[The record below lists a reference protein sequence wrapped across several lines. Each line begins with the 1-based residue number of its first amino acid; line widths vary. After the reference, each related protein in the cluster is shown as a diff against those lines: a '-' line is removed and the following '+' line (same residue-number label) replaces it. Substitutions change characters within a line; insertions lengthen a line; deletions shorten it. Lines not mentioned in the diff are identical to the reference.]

1 MYANARTRRGA
12 RRTLLIWVGNIRR
25 LWSNNK
31 ENIINTSQ
39 KLLTGLMA
47 IVPLFSIS
55 LASAPAQAQQ
65 YATTTVV
72 TQPRIR
78 GFEVDEVRRL
88 VPGAELAFKLYGTPG
103 GRASLN
109 IKGATRNLA
118 LTETEPGQ
126 YEGTYVIGTR
136 DRITA
141 TSAVT
146 ANLRVGNLVT
156 SGVLSES
163 VQRAPGAH
171 RRDRDYAMAA
181 DAPRIERFDVQGDDA
196 LTAGNELNFTVY
208 GTPGAKVDM
217 AIEGTKGVF
226 FLPEVKP
233 GEYSGE
239 YVIRRSD
246 RIAPNS
252 VVTANMRIGNR
263 VATAKLNKP
272 LLLAGVAPTTPRVVR
287 YCTNC
292 ATVEAIN
299 LVQVDGEGNYL
310 GTIGGGVVGAAL
322 GSQVGKGSGKTAAQI
337 AGALGGAYIGRNIER
352 NAKRTQH
359 YEVVI
364 RFTNGGTQT
373 ITYENDPGLRV
384 GEKVKLNNGVLER
397 DVS

>member
-1 MYANARTRRGA
+1 M
-12 RRTLLIWVGNIRR
+12 
-25 LWSNNK
+25 
-31 ENIINTSQ
+31 
-39 KLLTGLMA
+39 
-47 IVPLFSIS
+47 FSIM

-65 YATTTVV
+65 YSNITTV
-72 TQPRIR
+72 TAPSIR

-88 VPGAELAFKLYGTPG
+88 VPGNELAFKLYGTPG
-103 GRASLN
+103 GRATLS

-118 LTETEPGQ
+118 LTEVEPGQ
-126 YEGTYVIGTR
+126 YEGSYTIGTR

-156 SGVLSES
+156 SGVLAES
-163 VQRAPGAH
+163 VQRAPGV
-171 RRDRDYAMAA
+171 RRADRDYAAA
-181 DAPRIERFDVQGDDA
+181 SGVPRIERFDVRGDDA
-196 LTAGNELNFTVY
+196 LTPGNELNFMVY

-217 AIEGTKGVF
+217 AIEGARGVF

-239 YVIRRSD
+239 YVIRRAD
-246 RIAPNS
+246 RIVPNS
-252 VVTANMRIGNR
+252 VVTANMRIGNQ
-263 VATAKLNKP
+263 VATTRLNKP
-272 LLLAGVAPTTPRVVR
+272 LLIAGVPVTPPRAVR
-287 YCTNC
+287 QCTNC

-299 LVQVDGEGNYL
+299 VVQVDGEGNYL
-310 GTIGGGVVGAAL
+310 GAIGGGVVGAAL
-322 GSQVGKGSGKTAAQI
+322 GSQVGGGSGKTAAQI

-373 ITYENDPGLRV
+373 VTYENDPGLRV
-384 GEKVKLNNGVLER
+384 GEKVRANNGVLER
-397 DVS
+397 DAS